1 MSDELENR
9 LWQKKPVVIEAM
21 QFDGSDNGADEVH
34 EWMGQTSHLQCGAVM
49 LEDGQWEVIIT
60 TLEGEMHASPG
71 DWIIKGVQGEF
82 YPCKPDIFEA
92 TYQKPDAV
100 SLRAR
105 PQEPG
110 DLISRAI
117 EFIESD
123 HDLDTRSEVLAKL
136 REILSAPSG
145 PLSDPEPT
153 KSLKTMQDEVV
164 AFEHMKG
171 WQPNDNRFLE
181 SLALLHSE
189 VSEALEAYRDKDWG
203 SIREEDGKPEGVTSE
218 LADVFIRLLS
228 TWAQF
233 LTPLGHD
240 LEEQYELKM
249 AYNRTRAYRHGGRT
263 I

>member
-92 TYQKPDAV
+92 TYQKPDAA

-105 PQEPG
+105 PLWTKEEL
-110 DLISRAI
+110 DAVI
-117 EFIESD
+117 EQKIEV
-123 HDLDTRSEVLAKL
+123 EVLYDPDGSYRAGM
-136 REILSAPSG
+136 EILR
-145 PLSDPEPT
+145 D
-153 KSLKTMQDEVV
+153 
-164 AFEHMKG
+164 
-171 WQPNDNRFLE
+171 
-181 SLALLHSE
+181 ALLE
-189 VSEALEAYRDKDWG
+189 RQD
-203 SIREEDGKPEGVTSE
+203 RE
-218 LADVFIRLLS
+218 
-228 TWAQF
+228 
-233 LTPLGHD
+233 
-240 LEEQYELKM
+240 
-249 AYNRTRAYRHGGRT
+249 
-263 I
+263 